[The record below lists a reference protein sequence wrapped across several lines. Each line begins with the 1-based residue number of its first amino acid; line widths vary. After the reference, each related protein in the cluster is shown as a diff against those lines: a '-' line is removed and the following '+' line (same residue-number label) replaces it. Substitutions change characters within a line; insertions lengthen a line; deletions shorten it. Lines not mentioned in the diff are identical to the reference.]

1 MRKRIGLVGL
11 AVVLTLLMSA
21 CGNEETGGEESGA
34 GSFFGSREHGEHRC
48 YGGERS
54 GIG

>member
-21 CGNEETGGEESGA
+21 CGNEETGGEEGGA
-34 GSFFGSREHGEHRC
+34 EQSRKLLWKPGAR
-48 YGGERS
+48 RAPVLRR
-54 GIG
+54 